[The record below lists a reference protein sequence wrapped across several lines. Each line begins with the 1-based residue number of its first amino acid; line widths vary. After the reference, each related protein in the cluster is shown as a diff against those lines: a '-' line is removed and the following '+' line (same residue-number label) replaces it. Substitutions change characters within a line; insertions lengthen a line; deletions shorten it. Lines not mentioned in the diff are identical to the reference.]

1 MKKILALAMIGVP
14 LFFDGARAAAP
25 GVVANRQQES
35 PSPAVEVVY
44 ERSSRG
50 WTTSDFA
57 AILQAM
63 AKEIRQANRLSLEEH
78 QVPILGPVGLK
89 QTYLEWFR
97 PGRPRYTFSI
107 DVKLGEGRLFKSE
120 KQHGALLQRH
130 RVLGSDER
138 ATMTPGQLADRFDG
152 LVEDLGDGA
161 LSFEGSELV
170 IGETVDFSVV
180 HTISGNKPVHGIQI
194 SLRFG
199 EEVPRE
205 ETRPATRYKR
215 ESESI
220 SMAEV
225 GKLLE
230 RLGREIQERGTISL
244 GGSTFAVSGQGSLE
258 ISSVEGGRRGGTS
271 IGIEFGTARE
281 GIPPRKEF
289 HVPYERRSQRWA
301 PADLAELVAALGE
314 TLAETGTF
322 VLEDDSVALAG
333 NASVEQRLTERFGP
347 GQGGRQQRQ
356 HAFYLDI
363 GFGQDELPV
372 PEEEY
377 VKELGAQEK
386 LAKEES
392 TDVDQAG
399 LARRLRSLSRDLK
412 AGRVRVGAKELAVGE
427 DLDFRLKRTSSTDG
441 RSHRI
446 QVMFAFGELVGRPR
460 AAGPPPGHSYSR
472 ESPDTRMRDIAEL
485 FRRIGTE
492 ILRDGTFRLGGADFQ
507 AGETADFE
515 IKAREGRGLEIEVSH
530 KPASQE

>member
-1 MKKILALAMIGVP
+1 M
-14 LFFDGARAAAP
+14 
-25 GVVANRQQES
+25 
-35 PSPAVEVVY
+35 
-44 ERSSRG
+44 
-50 WTTSDFA
+50 
-57 AILQAM
+57 
-63 AKEIRQANRLSLEEH
+63 
-78 QVPILGPVGLK
+78 
-89 QTYLEWFR
+89 
-97 PGRPRYTFSI
+97 
-107 DVKLGEGRLFKSE
+107 
-120 KQHGALLQRH
+120 
-130 RVLGSDER
+130 
-138 ATMTPGQLADRFDG
+138 
-152 LVEDLGDGA
+152 
-161 LSFEGSELV
+161 
-170 IGETVDFSVV
+170 DFSVV

-258 ISSVEGGRRGGTS
+258 ISSVEGGRRAGTS

-281 GIPPRKEF
+281 GTPPRKEF

-347 GQGGRQQRQ
+347 GPGGRQQRQ

-399 LARRLRSLSRDLK
+399 LARRL
-412 AGRVRVGAKELAVGE
+412 
-427 DLDFRLKRTSSTDG
+427 
-441 RSHRI
+441 
-446 QVMFAFGELVGRPR
+446 
-460 AAGPPPGHSYSR
+460 
-472 ESPDTRMRDIAEL
+472 
-485 FRRIGTE
+485 
-492 ILRDGTFRLGGADFQ
+492 
-507 AGETADFE
+507 
-515 IKAREGRGLEIEVSH
+515 
-530 KPASQE
+530 